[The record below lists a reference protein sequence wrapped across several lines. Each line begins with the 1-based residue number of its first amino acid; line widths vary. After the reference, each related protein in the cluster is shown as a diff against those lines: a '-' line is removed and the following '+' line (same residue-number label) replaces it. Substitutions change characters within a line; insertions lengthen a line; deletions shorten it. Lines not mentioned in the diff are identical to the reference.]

1 MRKTGKCR
9 KKLIFCCLVFLAI
22 ILVIGSVAMYSMK
35 KHGKQKQSETWIQNT
50 EEVQSQEQPE
60 TEIEKMEEVQ
70 VQEKTEETEE
80 TEENGAEDILAL
92 SPLDEPEKAE
102 EKQFKIAIDPGHQG
116 KGNSQR
122 EPIGPGSGEQKA
134 KVSSGTVGSTTKVPE
149 YVLTLDVAFKLQKE
163 LQDRGY
169 EVYMIRESHDV
180 DISNAQRAKMA
191 ADAQADVMIR
201 IHANGSENSNIS
213 GALTMAPTTKNPYV
227 SEAIVQECQNLAE
240 LLVDTYCQ
248 VTEAKNQGVI
258 LTDKMSG
265 LNWCTIPVAI
275 IELGYM
281 TNPEEDTK
289 METEEYQNLMVQGM
303 ADGIDKYFASK

>member
-1 MRKTGKCR
+1 MRKTGKYR
-9 KKLIFCCLVFLAI
+9 KKLMFCCLVLLVM
-22 ILVIGSVAMYSMK
+22 ILVIGSIAMYSMK
-35 KHGKQKQSETWIQNT
+35 KSWKQKQGDLRSQKT
-50 EEVQSQEQPE
+50 EEVPFQNQMEVE
-60 TEIEKMEEVQ
+60 TEKMEEVQ
-70 VQEKTEETEE
+70 AQEKIEE
-80 TEENGAEDILAL
+80 TEENETEDICTVFP
-92 SPLDEPEKAE
+92 SEEPDKPV
-102 EKQFKIAIDPGHQG
+102 EKQLKIAIDPGHQG
-116 KGNSQR
+116 KGNSQK
-122 EPIGPGSGEQKA
+122 EPIGPGASEQKA
-134 KVSSGTVGSTTKVPE
+134 KVSSGTVGRTTKVSE
-149 YVLTLDVAFKLQKE
+149 YELTLDVAFKLQKE

-201 IHANGSENSNIS
+201 IHANGSENSSIS

-227 SEAIVQECQNLAE
+227 SEEIVQECQTLAK
-240 LLVDTYCQ
+240 LMIDTYCQ

-265 LNWCTIPVAI
+265 LNWCTIPAVI

-281 TNPEEDTK
+281 TNPEEDIK
-289 METEEYQNLMVQGM
+289 METEEYQNLMIQGM